1 MKKISAVKVFCIVCG
16 LSLALFLVTCWSAIY
31 PDSTP
36 YWVES
41 VGYFMLTYFC
51 LDICRKRTPDIPMW
65 SVISAL
71 IFGRIL
77 IEIPIRIY
85 DWDGCKG
92 SVMITASCIIAILM
106 SAYCH
111 KLKKPFAFILSYL
124 ILALFNSVVADSWSR
139 YVLDQWYL

>member
-51 LDICRKRTPDIPMW
+51 LDTCRKRKPDVSVW

-85 DWDGCKG
+85 DWYGCEG
-92 SVMITASCIIAILM
+92 SVMITVSCIIAILM

-124 ILALFNSVVADSWSR
+124 LVE
-139 YVLDQWYL
+139 LD